1 LNRVL
6 VLGLGVTGDAVVRH
20 RAAEGDRVTV
30 VEDAPGG
37 DAYKRRRQTAIAAG
51 ADVVERPDPNRLVA
65 LARGSDLLVP
75 SPGVSE
81 RHPAIEVAAEAGVV
95 IRAEVDLAAELA
107 AARGKPL
114 VAVTGTNG
122 KTTVTML
129 IASMLEQS
137 GVAALA
143 AGNIGLALLDAVDA
157 VAGSGSAVTDGKA
170 AATAAIDSDPDA
182 LVAELSSFQLVFTT
196 EAFRPRVAVLL
207 NVAPDHLDW
216 HGSFE
221 RYAAAKAR
229 VFAHQRPDDVLVF
242 NRDDEVAS
250 RLAADASSR
259 RVGFSAYDD
268 KSAYGIGELPLTA
281 PHDRA
286 NAIAATAA
294 ALEVGATSDG
304 IARALHEYPRLHHR
318 VARVGNAGGVQY
330 YDDSKA
336 TNPHATLSAVR
347 GFDRIEGQVVLIAG
361 GRNKGLDL
369 SVLRALA
376 PRLRGVVAIGEA
388 ADEVEGAFSGAVP
401 TARARS
407 MQEAVV
413 FAARRAQAGDVV
425 LLSPAC
431 ASFDWYPSYAA
442 RGDDFAHEV
451 ARLSERGVA

>member
-1 LNRVL
+1 LSRVL

-20 RAAEGDRVTV
+20 RVAVGDDVIV

-37 DAYKRRRQTAIAAG
+37 DEYRGRAAAAITAG
-51 ADVVERPDPNRLVA
+51 AEIVEQPDPERLLGLV
-65 LARGSDLLVP
+65 RNCDLLVP
-75 SPGVSE
+75 SPGANE
-81 RHPAIEVAAEAGVV
+81 RHPAIAAARQVGVP
-95 IRAEVDLAAELA
+95 IRAEVDLAAEQA
-107 AARGKPL
+107 AARGTPL

-122 KTTVTML
+122 KTTVTTLVAAML
-129 IASMLEQS
+129 DAS

-143 AGNIGLALLDAVDA
+143 AGNIGVALLDAVDA
-157 VAGSGSAVTDGKA
+157 GAVAHA
-170 AATAAIDSDPDA
+170 DPTVV
-182 LVAELSSFQLVFTT
+182 VAEVSSFQLTFTT
-196 EAFRPRVAVLL
+196 DAFRPHVAVLL

-221 RYAAAKAR
+221 NYAAAKAL
-229 VFAHQRPDDVLVF
+229 VFAHQQGDDVLVF
-242 NRDDEVAS
+242 NRDDEVVS
-250 RLAADASSR
+250 RLVADALSR
-259 RVGFSAYDD
+259 RIAFSATDD
-268 KSAYGIGELPLTA
+268 AAAFGLEDLPLVA

-286 NAIAATAA
+286 NALASAAA
-294 ALEVGATSDG
+294 ALEMGASRDG
-304 IARALHEYPRLHHR
+304 ITRALCDYPRLHHR

-347 GFDRIEGQVVLIAG
+347 AFDSLEGQVVLVAG

-369 SVLRALA
+369 SVLRVLA

-388 ADEVEGAFSGAVP
+388 AGAVENAFTGAVP
-401 TARARS
+401 VTPADS
-407 MQEAVV
+407 MREAVSV
-413 FAARRAQAGDVV
+413 AAQSAQPGDVV

-442 RGDDFAHEV
+442 RGDDFAREV

>member
-1 LNRVL
+1 MV

-20 RAAEGDRVTV
+20 RAAAGDEVIV
-30 VEDAPGG
+30 VEDAPGD
-37 DAYKRRRQTAIAAG
+37 DAYRDRRAAAMATG
-51 ADVVERPDPNRLVA
+51 ADVVEHPDPDRLVS
-65 LARGSDLLVP
+65 LVGHSDLLVP
-75 SPGVSE
+75 SPGVNE
-81 RHPAIEVAAEAGVV
+81 RHPAIEAARQAGVA
-95 IRAEVDLAAELA
+95 IRAEVDLASELA
-107 AARGKPL
+107 TARGKSL

-122 KTTVTML
+122 KTTVTTL
-129 IASMLEQS
+129 ICSMLNES
-137 GVAALA
+137 GIAATA

-157 VAGSGSAVTDGKA
+157 ASAV
-170 AATAAIDSDPDA
+170 
-182 LVAELSSFQLVFTT
+182 LVAEVSSFQLAFTT

-229 VFAHQRPDDVLVF
+229 VFAHQGPGDVLVF
-242 NRDDEVAS
+242 NRDDEVAA
-250 RLAADASSR
+250 RLAMDAPSR
-259 RVGFSAYDD
+259 RVAFSITNGVGVFHMEDGALVDTAGERIAVLSNPPFT
-268 KSAYGIGELPLTA
+268 SAS
-281 PHDRA
+281 HDHA
-286 NAIAATAA
+286 NALAATAA
-294 ALEVGATSDG
+294 ALEVGATNAG
-304 IARALHEYPRLHHR
+304 ITRALDDYPRLHHR

-347 GFDRIEGQVVLIAG
+347 GFDRIDGQVVLVAG

-369 SVLRALA
+369 SGLRELA
-376 PRLRGVVAIGEA
+376 PQLRGVVAIGEA
-388 ADEVEGAFSGAVP
+388 SDDVEAAFAGAVP
-401 TARARS
+401 TARASS
-407 MQEAVV
+407 MKEAVA
-413 FAARRAQAGDVV
+413 FAARRAQPGDVV

>member
-1 LNRVL
+1 M
-6 VLGLGVTGDAVVRH
+6 LGLGITGDAVVRH
-20 RAAEGDRVTV
+20 RAAAGDDVTV
-30 VEDAPGG
+30 VEDSPGD
-37 DAYKRRRQTAIAAG
+37 DAYRERVATAVAAG
-51 ADVVERPDPNRLVA
+51 ADVVEWPGPDRLAGLV
-65 LARGSDLLVP
+65 RDSDLLVP
-75 SPGVSE
+75 SPGVNE
-81 RHPAIEVAAEAGVV
+81 RHPAIAAARAAGVP

-107 AARGKPL
+107 VARGKHL

-122 KTTVTML
+122 KTTVTTL
-129 IASMLEQS
+129 ITSMLNQS

-157 VAGSGSAVTDGKA
+157 RTGA
-170 AATAAIDSDPDA
+170 AARAGV
-182 LVAELSSFQLVFTT
+182 LVAEVSSFQLAFTT
-196 EAFRPRVAVLL
+196 QAFRPNVAVLL

-229 VFAHQRPDDVLVF
+229 VFAHQGPGDVLVF
-242 NRDDEVAS
+242 NRDDE
-250 RLAADASSR
+250 LAAQLAMDAPSR
-259 RVGFSAYDD
+259 RVAFSMTDGVGLFRVHNGALVDTV
-268 KSAYGIGELPLTA
+268 GERVALLSDPPFTFVS
-281 PHDRA
+281 HDRA
-286 NAIAATAA
+286 NVLAAAAA
-294 ALEVGATSDG
+294 ALEMGATNGG
-304 IARALHEYPRLHHR
+304 ITRALLDYPRLHHR

-336 TNPHATLSAVR
+336 TNPHATISAVR
-347 GFDRIEGQVVLIAG
+347 GFDRIDGKVVLVAG
-361 GRNKGLDL
+361 GRNKGLEL
-369 SVLRALA
+369 SALRAVA

-388 ADEVEGAFSGAVP
+388 AAEVEAAFSGAVP

-413 FAARRAQAGDVV
+413 FAARRAQPGDVV

-431 ASFDWYPSYAA
+431 ASYDWYPSYAA